1 MSNLN
6 NKKPSQQANRT
17 TSFNNKPKTTAKDIA
32 TAFNQQFTN
41 ITKHETK
48 KEHRKIDRITHKM
61 TIDPTFSIT
70 TTQVQEAIKSS
81 KTNRST
87 GPDNINIQCF
97 SKTSWTT

>member
-17 TSFNNKPKTTAKDIA
+17 ISFNNKPQSTTKDIA

-48 KEHRKIDRITHKM
+48 KEYKKIDRITHKKM
-61 TIDPTFSIT
+61 TFDPTFSIT

-81 KTNRST
+81 KTNTST
-87 GPDNINIQCF
+87 GPVNINIQHL
-97 SKTSWTT
+97 KHLEP